1 MIRAAPRGGAAS
13 PPYGTATT
21 PFRSQHRPP
30 PPAATARPPAPAAA
44 AAPAPKASG
53 AFADAIARQRGSL
66 QAVDT
71 SSSARF
77 MRDAPEAPEEGGGL
91 LSVMSRGFAKMSS
104 VKEEETSAE
113 DMDLTSNWTTSG

>member
-44 AAPAPKASG
+44 APAPKAGG